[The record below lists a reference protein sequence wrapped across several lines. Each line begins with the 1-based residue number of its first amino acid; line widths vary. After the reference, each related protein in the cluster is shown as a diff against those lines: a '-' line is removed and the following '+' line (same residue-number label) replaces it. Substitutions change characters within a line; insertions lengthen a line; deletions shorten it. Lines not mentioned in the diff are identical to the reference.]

1 MDEFIQIAA
10 NIALI
15 TMAACTVGFMLTMII
30 AMLRIMIDDFRRD
43 RLMRQM
49 KMTDLD
55 MIRHV
60 LNKSMDWTARW
71 SIIPLENGKQAIL
84 LQHHNNEVPI
94 VFDRNGRICG

>member
-1 MDEFIQIAA
+1 MNEFIQIAT

-15 TMAACTVGFMLTMII
+15 VLAAGSAVFMLTMIVV
-30 AMLRIMIDDFRRD
+30 MLQIMIDDFRRD